1 MARGVSLSIKVC
13 YTDSSKKEKA
23 WLLTSSAFALAY
35 GSMLPF
41 SYASLMLAALSV
53 PPKRIPQVAVLVDT
67 SRSYGRDI
75 VRGIRRYVAEH
86 GPWSLYLEPRDL
98 RSSFPEWLKKWPG
111 DGILARSV
119 DETLVRHLKA
129 TRLPVIELRTTVLK
143 HPFPF
148 VGMDNSVIGAR
159 VAEHLRNRGFQ
170 NFACCLDE
178 SEAFFVERGVGF
190 VEAVRALGLECPVF
204 HSKRQD
210 WAQHQ
215 KDLSSWLQ
223 ALPKPAGVFAVN
235 DQMGFWVLDAARRVG
250 IAVPEEVAV
259 VGAENDKMLC
269 ETASPPLS
277 SLRLRGQAVGYDAA
291 RILDDWM
298 SGRRVPETGEN
309 HYHAPGDIVVRQS
322 SDIVAVEDP
331 RIATALRFIRQN
343 ATEAIDV
350 NRVAREAALSRS
362 VLERRM
368 KTLIGRSP
376 GEEIIRLR
384 FAAVEKLLTQTDLT
398 LDAIAARC
406 GFNHPQYMAE
416 AFRKRT
422 GMTPGEFR
430 RQRTV

>member
-1 MARGVSLSIKVC
+1 MSREKQFVLACGGAACFAFPMSEAVSLKS
-13 YTDSSKKEKA
+13 
-23 WLLTSSAFALAY
+23 
-35 GSMLPF
+35 P
-41 SYASLMLAALSV
+41 
-53 PPKRIPQVAVLVDT
+53 RIPQVAVLVDT

-98 RSSFPEWLKKWPG
+98 RSSFPEWLKNWPG

-119 DETLVRHLKA
+119 DEKLVRHLKA
-129 TRLPVIELRTTVLK
+129 TKLPVIELRTTVLK

-159 VAEHLRNRGFQ
+159 VAEHLRSRGFRH
-170 NFACCLDE
+170 FGCCLDT
-178 SEAFFVERGVGF
+178 SEAFFIERSDRFVRA
-190 VEAVRALGLECPVF
+190 VEALGAECAVF
-204 HSKRQD
+204 QSKRKNWD
-210 WAQHQ
+210 LHQ
-215 KDLSSWLQ
+215 LDLVAWLKG
-223 ALPKPAGVFAVN
+223 LPKPAGVFAVN
-235 DQMGFWVLDAARRVG
+235 DQLGFWVLDAARRAG

-277 SLRLRGQAVGYDAA
+277 SLRLRGNAAGYDAA
-291 RILDDWM
+291 RMLDDWM
-298 SGRRVPETGEN
+298 RGRRIPGPGERRL
-309 HYHAPGDIVVRQS
+309 HPPGDIVVRQS

-331 RIATALRFIRQN
+331 RIAAALRFIRQN
-343 ATEAIDV
+343 ATSGVDV
-350 NRVAREAALSRS
+350 NRVAREVALSRS

-368 KTLIGRSP
+368 KKLIGRSP
-376 GEEIIRLR
+376 GEEMVRLR
-384 FAAVEKLLTQTDLT
+384 FAAVEKLLIETDLT

-416 AFRKRT
+416 AFRKRS

-430 RQRTV
+430 KKRTV

>member
-1 MARGVSLSIKVC
+1 MRGILVC
-13 YTDSSKKEKA
+13 MPAMSGAE
-23 WLLTSSAFALAY
+23 
-35 GSMLPF
+35 PF
-41 SYASLMLAALSV
+41 KPA
-53 PPKRIPQVAVLVDT
+53 RIPQVAVLVDT

-98 RSSFPEWLKKWPG
+98 RSSFPEWLKKWQG

-129 TRLPVIELRTTVLK
+129 TKLPVIELRTTVLK

-159 VAEHLRNRGFQ
+159 VAEHLRNRGFRH
-170 NFACCLDE
+170 FGCCLDT
-178 SEAFFVERGVGF
+178 SEAFFIERGDRF
-190 VEAVRALGLECPVF
+190 VEAVRGLGFECPVF
-204 HSKRQD
+204 ESKRKNWD
-210 WAQHQ
+210 QHQ
-215 KDLSSWLQ
+215 RDLVEWLR
-223 ALPKPAGVFAVN
+223 ALAKPAGIFAVN
-235 DQMGFWVLDAARRVG
+235 DQLGFWLLDAARRAG

-277 SLRLRGQAVGYDAA
+277 SLRLRGQAVGHDAS
-291 RILDDWM
+291 RILDAWM
-298 SGRRVPETGEN
+298 SGRRVPKPGET
-309 HYHAPGDIVVRQS
+309 HLHLPGDIVVRQS
-322 SDIVAVEDP
+322 SDIVAVEDSK
-331 RIATALRFIRQN
+331 IATALRFIRQH

-350 NRVAREAALSRS
+350 GRVAREAALSRS

-368 KTLIGRSP
+368 KALIGRSP
-376 GEEIIRLR
+376 GEEIVRMR
-384 FAAVEKLLTQTDLT
+384 FAAVEKLLIETDLT

-416 AFRKRT
+416 AFRKRA
-422 GMTPGEFR
+422 GVTPGEFR
-430 RQRTV
+430 RKRTL